1 MLLKAADDIGAAI
14 IAILEWRLKE
24 VELLAQ
30 GHSAS
35 KGTVVMHH
43 MISERYGVACAVLR
57 LDLSKTSTK
66 TQHG

>member
-35 KGTVVMHH
+35 KGTVVMHR
-43 MISERYGVACAVLR
+43 MI
-57 LDLSKTSTK
+57 DLNPVT
-66 TQHG
+66 